1 MELYSFKTEEEFPC
15 DPHRS
20 SFRWKCFVEK
30 TERIFHRDYCN
41 FNWYIVQRLLHEMP
55 YTGFCYTSKQTYVFQ
70 TILSELLRITSYLFF
85 VLDLSARSWWFL
97 FLFIIVHYQYVFS
110 EFSDY
115 FYIFAPKWDFVS
127 TYTPQLAITLSKWAI
142 ETPVQCGNLFKV
154 MTSTSFCC
162 LYC

>member
-1 MELYSFKTEEEFPC
+1 
-15 DPHRS
+15 
-20 SFRWKCFVEK
+20 
-30 TERIFHRDYCN
+30 
-41 FNWYIVQRLLHEMP
+41 MP

-162 LYC
+162 LYCELWIDFTHCSGISIFDYKQVNAGWVDYLWFIGKILIFIV